1 MIDLSTRV
9 LLVDDSV
16 STRKI
21 LATYFRELGFK
32 NFEICDDGREA
43 LTWLTAA
50 KPHFGLV
57 FSDWHMPNLNGL
69 DLLIK
74 IRSNPNENIKN
85 IPVVLGTAERKVE
98 EIKRAIVAGVNGYVV
113 KPYNPES
120 IRKALEKLKTPVQI
134 EDDKESA

>member
-1 MIDLSTRV
+1 MIDVSTRV

-16 STRKI
+16 STRKM
-21 LATYFRELGFK
+21 LAAYFKELGFK
-32 NFEICDDGREA
+32 DFEICDDGREA
-43 LTWLTAA
+43 LTWLTSA
-50 KPHFGLV
+50 KPPFGLV

-74 IRSNPNENIKN
+74 IRNSPNEHLKN

-98 EIKRAIVAGVNGYVV
+98 EIKRAIAAGVNGYVI

-120 IRKALEKLKTPVQI
+120 IKNALEKLKTPVQI